1 MSTEATLQTANTLL
15 APWAKGTKTPEL
27 NRLDVLIHA
36 PDLLDAVQA
45 LLDARWGY
53 LVAITAL
60 DTLGKEAQ
68 LAAQGGDERAKAL
81 PNTAGALEV
90 LYFFSAGPAMVTLR
104 MLLPREAPAI
114 ASVCGLI
121 PSSSFYERELA
132 EMFGIT
138 VVNTPDANHLFLPED
153 WPANVYPLRKDFV
166 PNKA

>member
-1 MSTEATLQTANTLL
+1 MTTEVTLQSASSLL
-15 APWAKGTKTPEL
+15 APWAKGTKVPEA

-36 PDLLDAVQA
+36 GDLLDAVKA

-68 LAAQGGDERAKAL
+68 LANDERAKAL
-81 PNTAGALEV
+81 PNAAGAIEV

-104 MLLPREAPAI
+104 MLLAREAPAI

-121 PSSSFYERELA
+121 PAASFFERELA

-138 VVNTPDANHLFLPED
+138 VVNTPDANHLFLSDD
-153 WPANVYPLRKDFV
+153 WPANTYPLRKDFV
-166 PNKA
+166 TLKNE